1 MGQNHG
7 ARQEDRSCRPSK
19 FQFGGFRCLPGP
31 GAVAPG
37 LVPIVATRSSAPS
50 PAEKDLDVC
59 ERRQGWSE
67 SFPTQPIQPIQGSP
81 WSRVAGKAPQALG
94 PAPREPQV
102 AGVGQTQRHVALQ
115 DLRIY
120 RGRLGVGVGVSV
132 GMGMD
137 GCGYGRMEGGAHG
150 DTGEK
155 KQEPIRQHG
164 AWSVNL
170 NRGFPMFPLHPH
182 SPSWSLVV
190 PRALPRR
197 VQAAASLGHPASSAS
212 PSPPRQGSR
221 DAGIRI
227 WDSDSLCRS
236 LLGR

>member
-37 LVPIVATRSSAPS
+37 LVPIVATRGSVPS
-50 PAEKDLDVC
+50 PAEKDRGVC

-67 SFPTQPIQPIQGSP
+67 SFPTQPIQPIQGSRG
-81 WSRVAGKAPQALG
+81 SRQGSARSRGTAGASGCRGRANANTCGTSG
-94 PAPREPQV
+94 P
-102 AGVGQTQRHVALQ
+102 Q
-115 DLRIY
+115 DLLWASRCG
-120 RGRLGVGVGVSV
+120 RGCEL

-190 PRALPRR
+190 PRALPRH